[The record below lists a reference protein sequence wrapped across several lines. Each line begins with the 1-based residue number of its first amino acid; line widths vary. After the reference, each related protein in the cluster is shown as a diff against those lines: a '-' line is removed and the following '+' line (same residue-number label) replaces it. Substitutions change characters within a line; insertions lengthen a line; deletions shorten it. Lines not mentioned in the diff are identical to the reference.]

1 MTFCWLKSMN
11 RKKRMFKI
19 FQSNYDG
26 NIILPCSKSLAARY
40 LFCSIFSQQNCS
52 VKGYGY
58 SSDIQ
63 SYINALKVFRPE
75 SDINEFSNHF
85 FEIVVKGKSIFHNTS
100 KMAIHEPI
108 KIDCKES
115 AFCIRAIS
123 PICSLSN
130 KAFLLTG
137 EDSLLSRPMDMI
149 EQALVQL
156 GVSIRFIKKSRSR
169 CYNIFIK
176 GPIKEQKVTLD
187 CSKTSQLVSGA
198 MIALASLKEDSCI
211 ICENLTSFPYIRLTE
226 KVLEDFDIFCEFCD
240 IKDDLNK
247 SKRGKI
253 IEIKGSQAFKPV
265 NEFIEGD
272 WSAAS
277 FFLLAG
283 AIRGNLTFKNLSYPS
298 SQPDSIFLEILKQAG
313 ASVSIQKIA
322 DGINIEGYKTFQNI
336 SIKNNQLKSFDFD
349 FNDYPD
355 IFIPSIILASFCEGT
370 SKFYGTERLVYKES
384 DRLNNIIYILNELFN
399 NITVQNGIVYIK
411 GTKNNL
417 NKLSSNF
424 LEKGDKFNFYFNPV
438 NDHRIFMALF
448 ILAGFSKKPFIIL
461 DDGSYKKSNPLFL
474 ENFTSA
480 GGKYEEIYE

>member
-1 MTFCWLKSMN
+1 MKMN
-11 RKKRMFKI
+11 KKKRIFKI
-19 FQSNYDG
+19 SQSSYEGDV
-26 NIILPCSKSLAARY
+26 ILPSSKSLAARY
-40 LFCSIFSQQNCS
+40 LFCSIFSQQVCS
-52 VKGYGY
+52 IKGSGY

-63 SYINALKVFRPE
+63 SCFNALKVFRPE
-75 SDINEFSNHF
+75 SEIKALNNHF
-85 FEIVVKGKSIFHNTS
+85 FEIAVKGKSLFDNTYQ
-100 KMAIHEPI
+100 MAIHEPI

-123 PICSLSN
+123 PICSLSD
-130 KAFLLTG
+130 KSFLLTG
-137 EDSLLSRPMDMI
+137 ADSLLSRPMDMI

-156 GVSIRFIKKSRSR
+156 GASIRFIKKSRSN
-169 CYNIFIK
+169 CYDIFIK
-176 GPIKEQKVTLD
+176 GPIKKQKVTID

-198 MIALASLKEDSCI
+198 MIALASLKEDSYI
-211 ICENLTSFPYIRLTE
+211 ICENLTSFPYIKLTK
-226 KVLEDFDIFCEFCD
+226 KVLEDFGIFCEFCA
-240 IKDDLNK
+240 IKDNLNIK
-247 SKRGKI
+247 KRGKI
-253 IEIKGSQAFKPV
+253 VEIKGSQVFKPV
-265 NEFIEGD
+265 DEFIEGD

-283 AIRGNLTFKNLSYPS
+283 AIRGNLNFKNLSYPS

-313 ASVSIQKIA
+313 ATVSIQNIA

-370 SKFYGTERLVYKES
+370 SKFYGTGRLVYKES
-384 DRLNNIIYILNELFN
+384 DRLNNMIYILNELFK

-424 LEKGDKFNFYFNPV
+424 LETGDKFNFYFDPA
-438 NDHRIFMALF
+438 NDHRILMALF
-448 ILAGFSKKPFIIL
+448 ILAGLSKTPFFIL
-461 DDGSYKKSNPLFL
+461 DDGSYKKSNPQFL